1 MLYDVIIIGKGPA
14 GISAALYA
22 KRANLNVLVIG
33 KDGGA
38 LEKTKEIDNYYGF
51 QNTISGKELLINGI
65 NQAKRLN
72 IFIETDEVV
81 NIKFDGIYYVET
93 RNNTFEA
100 KTLILAT
107 GTSRKKPLIKGVK
120 EFEGRGISYC
130 AICDAFFYRNKDVSI
145 LGSGDYAL
153 SEARTLLPIAKS
165 VSILTNGE
173 ELVQNRGIDEEDFSI
188 EEKKIEEIIGTNSVN
203 KVKFT
208 DGTHIETQ
216 GVFIAVGVA
225 SSTDL
230 AKKIGAVIED
240 NVIVV
245 DENMA
250 TNVPGLYACGDC
262 TGGLLQISKAVYEGA
277 KAGLSVIKFIRE
289 KN

>member
-51 QNTISGKELLINGI
+51 TNTISGKELLINGI

-72 IFIETDEVV
+72 ILIETDEVLNV
-81 NIKFDGIYYVET
+81 KFDGIYYIET

-100 KTLILAT
+100 KALILAT

-120 EFEGRGISYC
+120 EFEGKGISYC
-130 AICDAFFYRNKDVSI
+130 AICDAFFYRNKDVSV

-173 ELVQNRGIDEEDFSI
+173 ELVQNRGINDEDFLI
-188 EEKKIEEIIGTNSVN
+188 KEKTIEEIIGTDSVN

-208 DGTHIETQ
+208 DGTHITTD
-216 GVFIAVGVA
+216 GVFIAIGVA

-230 AKKIGAVIED
+230 AKKIGAVTKD
-240 NVIVV
+240 NLIVV

-277 KAGLSVIKFIRE
+277 KAGLSVVKHLRKE
-289 KN
+289 